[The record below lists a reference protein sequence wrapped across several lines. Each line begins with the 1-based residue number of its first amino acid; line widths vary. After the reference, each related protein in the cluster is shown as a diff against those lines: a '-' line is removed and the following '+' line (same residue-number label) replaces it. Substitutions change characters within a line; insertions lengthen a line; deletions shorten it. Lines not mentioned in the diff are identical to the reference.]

1 MACAEQLL
9 KLQERLDGPF
19 NTETVMDPIDVKISE
34 AIMNF
39 QENSE
44 AVSAKVCATDLFSTV
59 DYHSYLILRQ
69 KIHSLCHISMLVIF
83 HPCGRKVEAT

>member
-1 MACAEQLL
+1 MMFTEQLL

-44 AVSAKVCATDLFSTV
+44 AVSS
-59 DYHSYLILRQ
+59 
-69 KIHSLCHISMLVIF
+69 
-83 HPCGRKVEAT
+83 KVELCIP

>member
-1 MACAEQLL
+1 MMFTEQLL

-44 AVSAKVCATDLFSTV
+44 AVSSKVGLYELFGV
-59 DYHSYLILRQ
+59 RFRIVY
-69 KIHSLCHISMLVIF
+69 C
-83 HPCGRKVEAT
+83 